1 MKVADNEQATT
12 GALAKSEADCVSPSR
27 RVNDLTKYTQPI
39 EMNMANSNVSLE
51 GTALLNDPVHNRGTA
66 FTEEERTSHHLE
78 GLLPA
83 AVDDLPTQ
91 LKRVLGHLSAKPTAL
106 EQYIYLQDLCDRNE
120 TLFYTTLMS
129 DPARFVPIVYDP
141 TIADACLTY
150 GHIYRRPQGMYLNK
164 RMRGRFAKVL
174 ANWPVK
180 DIRFICVS
188 YGSSSLAS
196 TIGAPRQV
204 PIRNRTRRAAALA
217 SAMGRRPARPVTDG
231 HLPRRS
237 DGARQ

>member
-1 MKVADNEQATT
+1 MIPCTIAARLSPKRNAPRIIW
-12 GALAKSEADCVSPSR
+12 KDC
-27 RVNDLTKYTQPI
+27 Y
-39 EMNMANSNVSLE
+39 
-51 GTALLNDPVHNRGTA
+51 
-66 FTEEERTSHHLE
+66 
-78 GLLPA
+78 PA

-204 PIRNRTRRAAALA
+204 PIRNRTRRAAAHGR
-217 SAMGRRPARPVTDG
+217 SQGRRPARPVTDG

>member
-1 MKVADNEQATT
+1 
-12 GALAKSEADCVSPSR
+12 
-27 RVNDLTKYTQPI
+27 
-39 EMNMANSNVSLE
+39 MNMANSNVSLE

-164 RMRGRFAKVL
+164 RMKCRG
-174 ANWPVK
+174 
-180 DIRFICVS
+180 
-188 YGSSSLAS
+188 
-196 TIGAPRQV
+196 
-204 PIRNRTRRAAALA
+204 
-217 SAMGRRPARPVTDG
+217 
-231 HLPRRS
+231 
-237 DGARQ
+237 GARQLAREGHPLHLRVLGRTHPRSGRYRGQRRADPDRQAPA